1 MAGKTQPQK
10 LNKRI
15 FKSYLTSTI
24 SISMILFL
32 IGLLG
37 VVLLNAERLAKY
49 VRENIGVT
57 LVLKDDVQEK
67 DVADLEKA
75 LNISGF
81 VKSVE
86 YIDKETAA
94 ERLKKDLG
102 EDFTGFLGYNPLL
115 ASMDVKLNAAYTNPE
130 SLKLL
135 EAKFLEFPQIKEIS
149 FQRDLVSTI
158 NENVKK
164 IGLILIFFSGLL
176 LFIFSALINNTIR
189 ISIYSQRFIINTM
202 LLVGATD
209 RFIRAPFIRRSIW
222 YGIIGAMAANVL
234 LFVLMLSYS
243 SELTGIINIDDFKI
257 FGVVFLADLVLG
269 VLISWGST
277 YLAVNKFIR
286 LKFDELFY

>member
-1 MAGKTQPQK
+1 MAGKAQPQK

-15 FKSYLTSTI
+15 LKSYLTSTI

-37 VVLLNAERLAKY
+37 VVLLNAERLATF

-57 LVLKDDVQEK
+57 LVLKDDVLEK
-67 DVADLEKA
+67 DVADLQTALKA
-75 LNISGF
+75 TGF

-115 ASMDVKLNAAYTNPE
+115 ASIDVKLNAAYTNPE
-130 SLKLL
+130 SLNLL
-135 EAKFLEFPQIKEIS
+135 EKKFLEFPQVKEIS
-149 FQRDLVSTI
+149 FQRDLVSII

-222 YGIIGAMAANVL
+222 YGIIGALAANVL
-234 LFVLMLSYS
+234 LFVLMFSYAT
-243 SELTGIINIDDFKI
+243 ELTGIINVDDFKI
-257 FGVVFLADLVLG
+257 FGLVFMADLVLG

>member
-1 MAGKTQPQK
+1 MAGKAQPQK

-37 VVLLNAERLAKY
+37 VVLLNAERLAKH

-57 LVLKDDVQEK
+57 LVLNDDVQEK

-102 EDFTGFLGYNPLL
+102 EDFIGFLGYNPLL

-222 YGIIGAMAANVL
+222 YGIIGALAANVL

-243 SELTGIINIDDFKI
+243 SELTGIINTDDFKI
-257 FGVVFLADLVLG
+257 FGMVFLADMVLG

-277 YLAVNKFIR
+277 YVAVNKFIR

>member
-1 MAGKTQPQK
+1 MAGKAQPQK
-10 LNKRI
+10 LKKRI

-24 SISMILFL
+24 SISMVLFL

-57 LVLKDDVQEK
+57 LVLKDDIQES
-67 DVADLEKA
+67 DVTTLLTAIKA
-75 LNISGF
+75 TEF

-94 ERLKKDLG
+94 ERLKKELG

-115 ASMDVKLNAAYTNPE
+115 ASIDVKLNAAFTNPE
-130 SLKLL
+130 NLNLL
-135 EAKFLEFPQIKEIS
+135 EKKFLEYPQVKEVS
-149 FQRDLVSTI
+149 FQRDMVSII

-209 RFIRAPFIRRSIW
+209 SFIRAPFVKRSIW
-222 YGIIGAMAANVL
+222 YGIIGGLAANVL
-234 LFVLMLSYS
+234 LFVLMLSYA
-243 SELTGIINIDDFKI
+243 SELKGIIDMDDFKI
-257 FGVVFLADLVLG
+257 FGLVFVADLLIG
-269 VLISWGST
+269 VLISWAST
-277 YLAVNKFIR
+277 YIAVNKFIR

>member
-1 MAGKTQPQK
+1 MAGKAQPQK

-15 FKSYLTSTI
+15 LKSYLTSTI

-57 LVLKDDVQEK
+57 LVLNDDVQEK
-67 DVADLEKA
+67 DVADLEKSLKA
-75 LNISGF
+75 TGF

-115 ASMDVKLNAAYTNPE
+115 ASMDVKLNAAFTNPE

-149 FQRDLVSTI
+149 FQKDLVSTI

-164 IGLILIFFSGLL
+164 IGLILMFFSGLL

-222 YGIIGAMAANVL
+222 YGIIGALAANVL

-243 SELTGIINIDDFKI
+243 SELTGIINMDDFKI

>member
-1 MAGKTQPQK
+1 MAGKAQPQK
-10 LNKRI
+10 LTKRI

-37 VVLLNAERLAKY
+37 VVLLNAERLAKH

-57 LVLKDDVQEK
+57 LVLNDDVQEK
-67 DVADLEKA
+67 DVTELEKA
-75 LNISGF
+75 LKATDF

-86 YIDKETAA
+86 YITKEAAA
-94 ERLKKDLG
+94 ERLKKELG

-115 ASMDVKLNAAYTNPE
+115 ASMDVKVNASYSNPE
-130 SLKLL
+130 SLNLL
-135 EAKFLEFPQIKEIS
+135 EAKFLAFSQIKEIS
-149 FQRDLVSTI
+149 FQKDLVSII

-176 LFIFSALINNTIR
+176 LFIFLALINNTIR
-189 ISIYSQRFIINTM
+189 ISIYSQSFIINTM

-222 YGIIGAMAANVL
+222 YGIIGALAANVL
-234 LFVLMLSYS
+234 LFVLMLSYA
-243 SELTGIINIDDFKI
+243 SELTGIIEMDDFRI
-257 FGVVFLADLVLG
+257 FGTVFLADMLLG

-277 YLAVNKFIR
+277 YVAVNKFIR
-286 LKFDELFY
+286 LKFDELYY

>member
-1 MAGKTQPQK
+1 MAGKAQPQK

-15 FKSYLTSTI
+15 LKSYLTSTI

-57 LVLKDDVQEK
+57 LVLKDDVLEK
-67 DVADLEKA
+67 DVTDLEEALKA
-75 LNISGF
+75 TGF

-86 YIDKETAA
+86 YIDKETAS
-94 ERLKKDLG
+94 ERLEKELG

-115 ASMDVKLNAAYTNPE
+115 ASIDVKLNAAFTNPE
-130 SLKLL
+130 SLNLL
-135 EAKFLEFPQIKEIS
+135 ETKFLEYPQVKEIS
-149 FQRDLVSTI
+149 FQRDLVSII

-222 YGIIGAMAANVL
+222 YGIIGALAANVL
-234 LFVLMLSYS
+234 LFVLMLSYAT
-243 SELTGIINIDDFKI
+243 ELTGIINIDDFKI
-257 FGVVFLADLVLG
+257 FGLVLIADLVLG

-277 YLAVNKFIR
+277 YVAVNKFIR

>member
-1 MAGKTQPQK
+1 MAGKAKPQK
-10 LNKRI
+10 LNNRI

-57 LVLKDDVQEK
+57 LVLNDDVQEK

-75 LNISGF
+75 LSISGF

-86 YIDKETAA
+86 YVNKETAA

-149 FQRDLVSTI
+149 FQKDLVSTI

-164 IGLILIFFSGLL
+164 IGLILVFFSGLL

-209 RFIRAPFIRRSIW
+209 RFIRTPFIRRSIW
-222 YGIIGAMAANVL
+222 YGIIGALAANAL
-234 LFVLMLSYS
+234 LFVLILSYA
-243 SELTGIINIDDFKI
+243 SELTGIINLDDFRI
-257 FGVVFLADLVLG
+257 LGIVFLADLLLG

-286 LKFDELFY
+286 LKFDELYY

>member
-1 MAGKTQPQK
+1 MTGKAQPQK
-10 LNKRI
+10 LKKRI
-15 FKSYLTSTI
+15 FRSYLTSTI
-24 SISMILFL
+24 SISMVLFL

-57 LVLKDDVQEK
+57 LILKDDIQEG
-67 DVADLEKA
+67 DVTGLQTALKA
-75 LNISGF
+75 TEF

-86 YIDKETAA
+86 YVDKETAA

-102 EDFTGFLGYNPLL
+102 EDFTGFLGYNPLF
-115 ASMDVKLNAAYTNPE
+115 ASIDVKLNAAFTNPE
-130 SLKLL
+130 NLNLL
-135 EAKFLEFPQIKEIS
+135 EKKFMEFSQVKEVT
-149 FQRDLVSTI
+149 FQRDMVSII

-202 LLVGATD
+202 LMVGATD
-209 RFIRAPFIRRSIW
+209 SFIRAPFVKRSIW

-234 LFVLMLSYS
+234 LLILMLSYA
-243 SELTGIINIDDFKI
+243 SELTGIMNIDDFKI
-257 FGVVFLADLVLG
+257 FGVVFVADLLIG

-277 YLAVNKFIR
+277 YMAVNKFIR

>member
-1 MAGKTQPQK
+1 MTGKAQPQK
-10 LNKRI
+10 LKKRI
-15 FKSYLTSTI
+15 FRSYLTSTI
-24 SISMILFL
+24 SISMVLFL

-57 LVLKDDVQEK
+57 LILKDDIQES
-67 DVADLEKA
+67 DVTALQTALKA
-75 LNISGF
+75 TEF

-86 YIDKETAA
+86 YVDKETAA

-102 EDFTGFLGYNPLL
+102 EDFTGFLGYNPLF
-115 ASMDVKLNAAYTNPE
+115 ASIDVKLNAAFTNPE
-130 SLKLL
+130 NLSLL
-135 EAKFLEFPQIKEIS
+135 EKKFMEFQQVKEVT
-149 FQRDLVSTI
+149 FQRDMVSII

-202 LLVGATD
+202 LMVGATD
-209 RFIRAPFIRRSIW
+209 SFIRAPFVKRSIW
-222 YGIIGAMAANVL
+222 YGIIGAMAANAL
-234 LFVLMLSYS
+234 LLILMLSYA
-243 SELTGIINIDDFKI
+243 SELTGIMNMDDFKI
-257 FGVVFLADLVLG
+257 FGVVFVADLLIG